1 MRTILATIALLLS
14 LAPLARAA
22 EESVGDKA
30 HEAKVEAVQ
39 TKREAGKEVRQAGR
53 KVKKTARKARQ
64 AVITRCADGRHT
76 IRGASGCAGHG
87 GVVDPK

>member
-1 MRTILATIALLLS
+1 MRTIIAGIALLLA
-14 LAPLARAA
+14 LVPAARAA

-30 HEAKVEAVQ
+30 REAKAEAVQ

-53 KVKKTARKARQ
+53 DVKKTGRKVRQ

-76 IRGASGCAGHG
+76 AKGASGCAGHG
-87 GVVDPK
+87 GVADPK